1 MTRVHSETKCTLGE
15 GAFWHPKRNQF
26 FWFDILGKSLRTVV
40 EGAEQ
45 HWQFDECVSAAG
57 WIDHDTIL
65 IASQTGLWRF
75 NLETAARDLITP
87 LEADNPV
94 TRSNDGRADPQ
105 GGFWI
110 GTMGFNAEKG
120 AGSIYRFYRG
130 ELRKLFSDITITN
143 SICFA
148 PDGKTAYFTDTVV
161 GVIMAQALDADGW
174 PIGDAVPFIDVSDA
188 DFGADGSVV
197 DADGNLW
204 NAQWGAGRVACY
216 GADGTLIKTVDV
228 PTPQTSCPAFGGADL
243 TDLYVTTAAEG
254 IDDPNAGKTYVISS
268 VGKGQ
273 TEHQIIL

>member
-1 MTRVHSETKCTLGE
+1 MTRVHSETQCTLGE
-15 GAFWHPKRNQF
+15 GAFWHPQRNQF

-40 EGAEQ
+40 DGTEQ

-65 IASQTGLWRF
+65 MASQTGLWRF

-120 AGSIYRFYRG
+120 AGAIYRFYRG
-130 ELRKLFSDITITN
+130 ELRKLYSDMTITN

-148 PDGKTAYFTDTVV
+148 PDGKTAYFTDTDV
-161 GVIMAQALDADGW
+161 GVIMSQTLDADGW
-174 PIGDAVPFIDVSDA
+174 PMGDPATFVDLSAA

-204 NAQWGAGRVACY
+204 NAQWGAGRVTCY
-216 GADGTLIKTVDV
+216 GADGAMIKTVTV
-228 PTPQTSCPAFGGADL
+228 PTPQTTCPAFGGADL

-254 IDDPNAGKTYVISS
+254 IDDPNAGKTYVFSS